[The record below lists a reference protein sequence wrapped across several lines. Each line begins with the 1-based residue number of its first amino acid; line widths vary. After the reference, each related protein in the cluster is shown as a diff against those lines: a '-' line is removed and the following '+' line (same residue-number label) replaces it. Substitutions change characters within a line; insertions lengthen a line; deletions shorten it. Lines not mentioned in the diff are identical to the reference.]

1 MRRHLTLVVM
11 LAVVL
16 LCVSTAG
23 ACPTCKAALEEGHNN
38 VARGYFWSI
47 LFMMAMPFTLL
58 ASFSGYMYI
67 EIRRAKRA
75 TDEVAAENGAS

>member
-1 MRRHLTLVVM
+1 
-11 LAVVL
+11 
-16 LCVSTAG
+16 
-23 ACPTCKAALEEGHNN
+23 
-38 VARGYFWSI
+38 
-47 LFMMAMPFTLL
+47 MMAMPFTLL